1 MMPLSCA
8 ACIAQANVSTSRA
21 ASIGGSGL
29 PASFFSSEPPGQNSS
44 EKNGRLELY
53 VNGVQPGN
61 VELTD
66 DRQMG
71 NAIVQLDLI

>member
-1 MMPLSCA
+1 
-8 ACIAQANVSTSRA
+8 
-21 ASIGGSGL
+21 L
-29 PASFFSSEPPGQNSS
+29 PASFFSNEPPGQNSS